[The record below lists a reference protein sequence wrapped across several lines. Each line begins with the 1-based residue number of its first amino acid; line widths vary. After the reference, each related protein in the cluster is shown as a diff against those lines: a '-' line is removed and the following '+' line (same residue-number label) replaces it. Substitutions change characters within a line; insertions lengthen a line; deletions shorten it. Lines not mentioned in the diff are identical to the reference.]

1 MEIIFLR
8 HGPAG
13 DREDWAATG
22 RPDAERPLTA
32 DGRKRAREAAKG
44 LARFIETADLVAT
57 SPWARA
63 KETAQI
69 TAKALG
75 APMAESNFLLPHRS
89 PSSLAGWLS
98 GLDGQRIVLV
108 GHEPHLSKVI
118 SWLLTGNGARSLV
131 ALKKS
136 QAVLLETKKAAPE
149 GAALI
154 WSLPPR
160 ALRGLGKSQ

>member
-8 HGPAG
+8 HAPAG
-13 DREDWAATG
+13 KREDWAGTG
-22 RPDAERPLTA
+22 RPDSERPLTM

-63 KETAQI
+63 KETAEI

-75 APMAESNFLLPHRS
+75 APLVESNFLLPHRS
-89 PSSLAGWLS
+89 PASLAGWLS
-98 GLDGQRIVLV
+98 GLDGQRVILV

-118 SWLLTGNGARSLV
+118 SWLMTGSGAQTIV
-131 ALKKS
+131 GLKKA
-136 QAVLLETKKAAPE
+136 QAVLLETKKAAA
-149 GAALI
+149 GTAVLL
-154 WSLPPR
+154 WSLPPK
-160 ALRGLGKSQ
+160 ALRRLS